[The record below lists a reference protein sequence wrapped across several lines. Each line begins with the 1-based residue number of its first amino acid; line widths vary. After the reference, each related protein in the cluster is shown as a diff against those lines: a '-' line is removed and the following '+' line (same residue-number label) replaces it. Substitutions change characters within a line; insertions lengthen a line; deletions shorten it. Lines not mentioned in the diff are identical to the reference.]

1 MIALRGTTLAALAA
15 HALFLSAGMAFPQ
28 SANNLSSLISPE
40 GVTVTSSE
48 GETSSRLSG
57 LRMSAGSLDLALESL
72 ALEPRSGALQA
83 GRSGAGEVAFP
94 DIDDPA
100 SGRIRFS
107 GFTID
112 DVRALPLLLSQA
124 GCGADIAGVMVPVTV
139 SLREVTLLAS
149 RRMLPKGEAPE
160 RIEIPD
166 LKITLRMDPAASC
179 LSVEEITAKSITSH
193 AINGASFF
201 VAELRGLRR
210 TGRFGGILEV
220 DLRGVSAMD
229 PERNELMALGLLRVR
244 GRVDVDPA
252 RLTPSLAGVEGVL
265 AKAVKIAELSNPEI
279 EFSFRGLHLPIG
291 KLLPEAERA
300 ELGLDA
306 SSVIQG
312 EARASLSGPGDDV
325 LLAAD
330 VNLPGLLRFF
340 LDIKLQSASTAQNA
354 PSTLPPGF
362 DGVGALLP
370 LLGLDLKSA
379 HLSVQDLGARVLFEG
394 ASGRSLEDDVVAA
407 FALLGPLA
415 ADLEA
420 PLRTWLRD
428 AFFLGASLDLS
439 PAEPVGLLRLGFQAI
454 MDSASLPAML
464 GLRTGGPD
472 F

>member
-1 MIALRGTTLAALAA
+1 VISLRGSLLAVLAA
-15 HALFLSAGMAFPQ
+15 HVFCLTTGMAFSQ
-28 SANNLSSLISPE
+28 SAASLSRMISVE
-40 GVTVTSSE
+40 GVTVTSNE
-48 GETSSRLSG
+48 GDTAG
-57 LRMSAGSLDLALESL
+57 RMSGVRMRSGSLEIALESL

-94 DIDDPA
+94 DIDDPG

-112 DVRALPLLLSQA
+112 DVRALPLFLLQA
-124 GCGADIAGVMVPVTV
+124 GCGADVAGVMVPVTV
-139 SLREVTLLAS
+139 SLRDVTLLAS
-149 RRMLPKGEAPE
+149 RRMLPKGELPE

-166 LKITLRMDPAASC
+166 LKVTLRMDPAASC

-193 AINGASFF
+193 AINRASFF
-201 VAELRGLRR
+201 VAEFRGLRR
-210 TGRFGGILEV
+210 TGSFGGILEV

-229 PERNELMALGLLRVR
+229 PERNELMSLGLMRVR

-252 RLTPSLAGVEGVL
+252 RLAHALAGEEGAL

-306 SSVIQG
+306 SSVIHG
-312 EARASLSGPGDDV
+312 EARASLAGAGDDV
-325 LLAAD
+325 VLAAD
-330 VNLPGLLRFF
+330 VNLPGLIRFL
-340 LDIKLQSASTAQNA
+340 LDLQLQSPATAQTA
-354 PSTLPPGF
+354 RPALPPGF
-362 DGVGALLP
+362 DGVGAFLP

-394 ASGRSLEDDVVAA
+394 ASGRSLEDDFVAGLA
-407 FALLGPLA
+407 PLGPLA
-415 ADLEA
+415 ADLEG
-420 PLRTWLRD
+420 PLRTWMRD

-454 MDSASLPAML
+454 MDRASLPAML